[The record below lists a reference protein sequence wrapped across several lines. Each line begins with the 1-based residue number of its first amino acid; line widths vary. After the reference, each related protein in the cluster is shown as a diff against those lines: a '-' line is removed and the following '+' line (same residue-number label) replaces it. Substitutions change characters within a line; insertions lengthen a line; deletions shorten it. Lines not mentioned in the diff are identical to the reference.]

1 LRAFSFVLALVA
13 AATLARAATAQIAID
28 LSKHQIEITSGFD
41 GTELLLFGYNSKGAE
56 VVVIVRGPPETISV
70 REKERTAGIW
80 INQNEATFKNA
91 PSFYFVAATEGL
103 RGDGKLETILESLG
117 VGPRDLSM
125 TPIESNLSSERVDG
139 FRDALITL
147 RQRDQLYTKEPGH
160 VLMREDRLFRTK
172 VPFPSSTPIGD
183 YTVTVYE
190 VIDGSPVLG
199 AETPLKVRKAGFG
212 AFVYNTAHDHP
223 ALYGIVAILIALVA
237 GWFGGWA
244 FRKT

>member
-1 LRAFSFVLALVA
+1 MRFLKFTLVLIAVVTLSPA
-13 AATLARAATAQIAID
+13 AKAQIAVD

-41 GTELLLFGYNSKGAE
+41 GAELLLFGYDTRGGE

-80 INQNEATFKNA
+80 INQNEVTFKNT
-91 PSFYFVAATEGL
+91 PSFYFVATTEGL
-103 RGDGKLETILESLG
+103 RGDGTLETILESLG
-117 VGPRDLSM
+117 IGPRYFGM
-125 TPIESNLSSERVDG
+125 TPVDSNLTPERVNE
-139 FRDALITL
+139 FREALITL
-147 RQRDQLYTKEPGH
+147 RERDQLYAKEPGH
-160 VLMREDRLFRTK
+160 VLMREDRLFRAQ

-183 YTVTVYE
+183 YTVTLYE
-190 VIDGSPVLG
+190 VIDGLPVLG
-199 AETPLKVRKAGFG
+199 AEVPLRVRKAGFG

-244 FRKT
+244 FRKS

>member
-1 LRAFSFVLALVA
+1 LTAFKFILALIAVS
-13 AATLARAATAQIAID
+13 TVSTAATAQIAVD

-41 GTELLLFGYNSKGAE
+41 GAELLLFGYDTKGGE

-70 REKERTAGIW
+70 REKERIAGIW
-80 INQNEATFKNA
+80 INQDQVTFKNA
-91 PSFYFVAATEGL
+91 PSFYFVATTEGL
-103 RGDGKLETILESLG
+103 RGDGTLEAILESLS
-117 VGPRDLSM
+117 VGPRYLGM
-125 TPIESNLSSERVDG
+125 TPVDNNLTSERVNE
-139 FRDALITL
+139 FREALITL
-147 RQRDQLYTKEPGH
+147 REHDQLYAKEPGH
-160 VLMREDRLFRTK
+160 VLMREDKLFRTQ

-190 VIDGSPVLG
+190 VIDGHPVLG
-199 AETPLKVRKAGFG
+199 TEAPLLVRKAGFG

-244 FRKT
+244 FRKS

>member
-1 LRAFSFVLALVA
+1 MRTFNFVLALVA
-13 AATLARAATAQIAID
+13 AATFACVATAQIAID

-41 GTELLLFGYNSKGAE
+41 GTELLLFGYDSKGSE
-56 VVVIVRGPPETISV
+56 VVVIVRGPAETISV
-70 REKERTAGIW
+70 REKERTAGIC
-80 INQNEATFKNA
+80 INQDEVTFKNA
-91 PSFYFVAATEGL
+91 PSFYFVATTQGL
-103 RGDGKLETILESLG
+103 RGDGKLETILEGLG
-117 VGPRDLSM
+117 VGPRYLGM
-125 TPIESNLSSERVDG
+125 TPVNSNLSAERVEE

-147 RQRDQLYTKEPGH
+147 RQRDQLYAKEPGLI
-160 VLMREDRLFRTK
+160 VMRDDKLFRTK

-190 VIDGSPVLG
+190 VIDGWPVLG
-199 AETPLKVRKAGFG
+199 AETPLRVQKAGFG

-244 FRKT
+244 FRKS